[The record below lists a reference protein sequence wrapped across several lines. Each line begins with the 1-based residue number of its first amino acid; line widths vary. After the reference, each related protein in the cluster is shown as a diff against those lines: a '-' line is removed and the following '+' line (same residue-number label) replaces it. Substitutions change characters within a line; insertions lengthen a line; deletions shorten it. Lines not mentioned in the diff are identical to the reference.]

1 MEYVPIARAM
11 AQANLSE
18 AARLK
23 NKRKMDIVYT
33 ITKKNLTEMGVICE
47 LDITDGISYNY
58 DCIIHCNYQCNNTFN
73 NYNINF
79 IVILHVRY
87 KYNNTN

>member
-23 NKRKMDIVYT
+23 NKKEMDIIYT
-33 ITKKNLTEMGVICE
+33 ITKKNLNQ
-47 LDITDGISYNY
+47 DGSY
-58 DCIIHCNYQCNNTFN
+58 
-73 NYNINF
+73 
-79 IVILHVRY
+79 L
-87 KYNNTN
+87 

>member
-1 MEYVPIARAM
+1 MEYAPIARAM

-33 ITKKNLTEMGVICE
+33 ITKKTLTNMGVICE
-47 LDITDGISYNY
+47 LDITDGISYSY
-58 DCIIHCNYQCNNTFN
+58 DC
-73 NYNINF
+73 
-79 IVILHVRY
+79 L
-87 KYNNTN
+87 